1 MTTKMNKN
9 GVSTCKAGENYEKFQ
24 MTIGRKRRTF
34 YHYDYRDMADN
45 GLFSCVKPTLEAC
58 RHERDKWLSRKT
70 GGIWGQ
76 AGH

>member
-45 GLFSCVKPTLEAC
+45 GLFFLREA
-58 RHERDKWLSRKT
+58 HAGSV
-70 GGIWGQ
+70 Q
-76 AGH
+76 A